1 MSDSVVKLRIDSKEY
16 DANIKRAGQAL
27 TDYFNK
33 VKEGG
38 GTLMH
43 LDEGVMEAV
52 KAMGSLGTQ
61 ANNIKGGLRE
71 LTQATTDMTAAYRAL
86 TDEEKASPLG
96 QAMQKSIAQMTERA
110 GDMRDAMADVQASI
124 NNAASDTRL
133 FDQLAGGATLLTS
146 SLQTAQGAARL
157 FGVEMGDS
165 VKVLA
170 DLQAAMAV
178 TSGLQQLQN
187 LLQKQSALMQG
198 VNALQ
203 KEFNL
208 LAAANPYALLATAVA
223 AVAGAYML
231 YQKNASEAEKAQKSL
246 NAELDNTQNQLSQ
259 IDKDTDFSVGIA
271 EAAGKSWK
279 AIHELRLEAARTKLQ
294 LADMNY
300 DKLADS
306 GNASAEQMKQA
317 AEMQQKAWDNV
328 MKVLNEGTIHE
339 VQMRNGKGKRG
350 GKGSKGTTVEQ
361 TEEQMNNSQIEKLTN
376 EYIKAT
382 DERRQAIEKEIATLQ
397 KRNEEIQKLKDMALG
412 KSFDGG
418 TLNGE
423 VVVTGSKMASI
434 NKTFRDA
441 PVNFD
446 SINAYIS
453 GIKDR
458 LKDAN
463 LGDELYNKMT
473 EKLKDA
479 TTVSTLLQEMMER
492 GLAGADL
499 ESAAQALKEKLLSPE
514 GIDQTAIQSFID
526 ELNKQIEEAG
536 GVGLKLNA
544 DTGEVTDDKR
554 NGKEEGDGFMRF
566 HEDTNKLT
574 SGLSQ
579 VSSGL
584 KSIGIDVPKEIDQ
597 MIGVING
604 VSQVISGVGTII
616 SLVSTSA
623 MTANTIALGALTSAV
638 WASVATKFVPFFSG
652 GGVVPAFAQGGL
664 IGRAALG
671 MKIPGNSM
679 SGDNLR
685 LPVDG
690 GLGMIGVNSGELI
703 LNRAQQGNL
712 ASQLEGG
719 GIAQGTPEARISGED
734 IWITLNNYT
743 QRSGYG
749 EIVTSK

>member
-1 MSDSVVKLRIDSKEY
+1 MAENVAKLRIDSKEY
-16 DANIKRAGQAL
+16 DANIKRAGDAL
-27 TDYFNK
+27 IEYFRK
-33 VKEGG
+33 VREGSKS
-38 GTLMH
+38 
-43 LDEGVMEAV
+43 LDELDADTMAAV
-52 KAMGSLGTQ
+52 KAMGELGTL
-61 ANNIKGGLRE
+61 ANNTKGGLRE

-231 YQKNASEAEKAQKSL
+231 YQKNASAAEKAQKSL

-317 AEMQQKAWDNV
+317 AELQQKAWDNV
-328 MKVLNEGTIHE
+328 MKVLNEGTIHD

-350 GKGSKGTTVEQ
+350 VGGSRKST
-361 TEEQMNNSQIEKLTN
+361 K
-376 EYIKAT
+376 
-382 DERRQAIEKEIATLQ
+382 IEKEDDKFAPDSIMAQEKWIAKLENDWKRAGASVRDEYIPMIEMAKKKLEEMKGTKSSTPEMTTGLSGFNEQTISAWTSMIKDKLAKENIGSDIYNSLTQNLSDMSTLTTAVQ
-397 KRNEEIQKLKDMALG
+397 DAMKLGLQIPQEAVQEMFEAVFDQGNLPEDLYAGMIQKFIDDFK
-412 KSFDGG
+412 
-418 TLNGE
+418 E
-423 VVVTGSKMASI
+423 RTG
-434 NKTFRDA
+434 
-441 PVNFD
+441 
-446 SINAYIS
+446 
-453 GIKDR
+453 
-458 LKDAN
+458 
-463 LGDELYNKMT
+463 
-473 EKLKDA
+473 
-479 TTVSTLLQEMMER
+479 Q
-492 GLAGADL
+492 DL
-499 ESAAQALKEKLLSPE
+499 EVGENGAL
-514 GIDQTAIQSFID
+514 T
-526 ELNKQIEEAG
+526 
-536 GVGLKLNA
+536 VGK
-544 DTGEVTDDKR
+544 GK
-554 NGKEEGDGFMRF
+554 GKEENKDEKQNKSVAEGFGQ
-566 HEDTNKLT
+566 LT
-574 SGLSQ
+574 GGIQQMVGSMQQLGIEIPAGLSNVLGGIQ
-579 VSSGL
+579 AVVTILTTISTIVSAIEAISAADTFIPFARGGIVRAAGGFSVPGNNYSG
-584 KSIGIDVPKEIDQ
+584 DR
-597 MIGVING
+597 
-604 VSQVISGVGTII
+604 
-616 SLVSTSA
+616 
-623 MTANTIALGALTSAV
+623 
-638 WASVATKFVPFFSG
+638 
-652 GGVVPAFAQGGL
+652 VPAL
-664 IGRAALG
+664 L
-671 MKIPGNSM
+671 
-679 SGDNLR
+679 
-685 LPVDG
+685 
-690 GLGMIGVNSGELI
+690 NSGELV
-703 LNRAQQGNL
+703 LNKAQQGNL

-719 GIAQGTPEARISGED
+719 AAAAANTQPYINGEQ
-734 IWITLNNYT
+734 IYLGLQAYMR
-743 QRSGYG
+743 RSGLG
-749 EIVTSK
+749 EIATAER

>member
-96 QAMQKSIAQMTERA
+96 QAMQQSIAQMTERA

-124 NNAASDTRL
+124 EHAASDTRM

-231 YQKNASEAEKAQKSL
+231 YQKNASAAEKAQKSL

-317 AEMQQKAWDNV
+317 ADMQQKAWDNV
-328 MKVLNEGTIHE
+328 MKVLNEGTIHD

-350 GKGSKGTTVEQ
+350 VGGSRKST
-361 TEEQMNNSQIEKLTN
+361 K
-376 EYIKAT
+376 
-382 DERRQAIEKEIATLQ
+382 IEKEDDKFAPDSIMAQEKWIAKLENDWKRAGASVRDEYIPMIEMAKKKLEEMKGTKSSTPEMTTGLSGFNEQTISAWTSMIKDKLAKENIGSDIYNSLTQNLSDMSTLTTAVQ
-397 KRNEEIQKLKDMALG
+397 DAMKLGLQIPQEAVQEMFEAVFDQGNLPEDLYAGMIQKFIDDFK
-412 KSFDGG
+412 
-418 TLNGE
+418 E
-423 VVVTGSKMASI
+423 RTG
-434 NKTFRDA
+434 
-441 PVNFD
+441 
-446 SINAYIS
+446 
-453 GIKDR
+453 
-458 LKDAN
+458 
-463 LGDELYNKMT
+463 
-473 EKLKDA
+473 
-479 TTVSTLLQEMMER
+479 Q
-492 GLAGADL
+492 DL
-499 ESAAQALKEKLLSPE
+499 EVGENGAL
-514 GIDQTAIQSFID
+514 T
-526 ELNKQIEEAG
+526 
-536 GVGLKLNA
+536 VGK
-544 DTGEVTDDKR
+544 GK
-554 NGKEEGDGFMRF
+554 GKEENKDEKQNKSVAEGFGQ
-566 HEDTNKLT
+566 LT
-574 SGLSQ
+574 GGIQQMVGSMQQLGIEIPAGLSNVLGGIQ
-579 VSSGL
+579 AVVTILTTISTIVSAIEAISAADTFIPFARGGIVRAAGGFSVPGNNYSG
-584 KSIGIDVPKEIDQ
+584 DR
-597 MIGVING
+597 
-604 VSQVISGVGTII
+604 
-616 SLVSTSA
+616 
-623 MTANTIALGALTSAV
+623 
-638 WASVATKFVPFFSG
+638 
-652 GGVVPAFAQGGL
+652 VPAL
-664 IGRAALG
+664 L
-671 MKIPGNSM
+671 
-679 SGDNLR
+679 
-685 LPVDG
+685 
-690 GLGMIGVNSGELI
+690 NSGELV
-703 LNRAQQGNL
+703 LNKAQQGNL
-712 ASQLEGG
+712 ASQLEGSG
-719 GIAQGTPEARISGED
+719 LGNIRLEAVASGEQ
-734 IWITLNNYT
+734 LFFVQNNRGLRT
-743 QRSGYG
+743 GRG
-749 EIVTSK
+749 EIVQSKRRR

>member
-231 YQKNASEAEKAQKSL
+231 YQKNASAAEKAQKSL

-317 AEMQQKAWDNV
+317 ADMQQKAWDNV
-328 MKVLNEGTIHE
+328 MKVLNEGTIHD

-350 GKGSKGTTVEQ
+350 GKGGGAGSGKGTKQDIQFADDSIMAQEKLVQELTQKWKTASGELRDGYLKDLTVAQNKLNEMTGKGAKAPEMTTGLSGFNEQ
-361 TEEQMNNSQIEKLTN
+361 TISAWTSMIKSQLAKEDIGSDMYNSLTQNLADMSTLTTAVQDAMKLGLQIPQDAVQEMFEAVFDQGNLP
-376 EYIKAT
+376 EDLYAGM
-382 DERRQAIEKEIATLQ
+382 
-397 KRNEEIQKLKDMALG
+397 IQKFIDDFK
-412 KSFDGG
+412 KR
-418 TLNGE
+418 
-423 VVVTGSKMASI
+423 TG
-434 NKTFRDA
+434 
-441 PVNFD
+441 
-446 SINAYIS
+446 
-453 GIKDR
+453 
-458 LKDAN
+458 
-463 LGDELYNKMT
+463 
-473 EKLKDA
+473 
-479 TTVSTLLQEMMER
+479 Q
-492 GLAGADL
+492 DL
-499 ESAAQALKEKLLSPE
+499 EVGENGAL
-514 GIDQTAIQSFID
+514 T
-526 ELNKQIEEAG
+526 
-536 GVGLKLNA
+536 VGK
-544 DTGEVTDDKR
+544 GK
-554 NGKEEGDGFMRF
+554 GKEEKKDEKQNKSVAEGFGQ
-566 HEDTNKLT
+566 LT
-574 SGLSQ
+574 GGIQQMVGSMQQLGIEIPAGLSNVLGGIQ
-579 VSSGL
+579 SVVTILTTISTIVSAIEAISAADTFIPFARGGIVRAAGGFSVPGNNYSG
-584 KSIGIDVPKEIDQ
+584 DR
-597 MIGVING
+597 
-604 VSQVISGVGTII
+604 
-616 SLVSTSA
+616 
-623 MTANTIALGALTSAV
+623 
-638 WASVATKFVPFFSG
+638 
-652 GGVVPAFAQGGL
+652 VPAL
-664 IGRAALG
+664 L
-671 MKIPGNSM
+671 
-679 SGDNLR
+679 
-685 LPVDG
+685 
-690 GLGMIGVNSGELI
+690 NSGELV
-703 LNRAQQGNL
+703 LNKAQQGNL
-712 ASQLEGG
+712 ASQLEGSG
-719 GIAQGTPEARISGED
+719 LGNIRLEAVASGEQ
-734 IWITLNNYT
+734 LFFVQNNRGLRT
-743 QRSGYG
+743 GRG
-749 EIVTSK
+749 EIVQSKRRR

>member
-52 KAMGSLGTQ
+52 KAMGDLGTQ
-61 ANNIKGGLRE
+61 ATNTKGQLRE
-71 LTQATTDMTAAYRAL
+71 LTQATADMTVAYRSL

-110 GDMRDAMADVQASI
+110 GEMRDAMADVQASI
-124 NNAASDTRL
+124 QHAASDTRM

-231 YQKNASEAEKAQKSL
+231 YQKNASEAEKAQKAL
-246 NAELDNTQNQLSQ
+246 NAELDNTKNQLAQ

-271 EAAGKSWK
+271 QAAGKSWK

-328 MKVLNEGTIHE
+328 MKVLNEGTIHD
-339 VQMRNGKGKRG
+339 VQMRSGKGKGRG
-350 GKGSKGTTVEQ
+350 RGSSKGSTVEQ

-382 DERRQAIEKEIATLQ
+382 DERRQAIEKEIKTLQ
-397 KRNEEIQKLKDMALG
+397 ERNAEIQKLKDMALG
-412 KSFDGG
+412 KAFTAGE
-418 TLNGE
+418 LGE
-423 VVVTGSKMASI
+423 VTVTGSKMAKV
-434 NKTFRDA
+434 NKDFRENGASDA
-441 PVNFD
+441 GL
-446 SINAYIS
+446 SSYIGS
-453 GIKDR
+453 
-458 LKDAN
+458 LKQAISQED
-463 LGDELYNKMT
+463 LGTKLYNNLTSKLQDASMMQAVLKQALASGASAVDMSSIAQEIKQKLLEGDIDDGAWQEFLDKIN
-473 EKLKDA
+473 EKIQD
-479 TTVSTLLQEMMER
+479 
-492 GLAGADL
+492 ADL
-499 ESAAQALKEKLLSPE
+499 KLVFDVDTKNVTTAVKQQKKETAEMAKEWQAA
-514 GIDQTAIQSFID
+514 GTAIQAVGGALS
-526 ELNKQIEEAG
+526 QIEDPTAKILGIIAQAVATMALSYSQAAASPAVTGSGWGWIAFAATGLATMISSINGIKQATEGFANG
-536 GVGLKLNA
+536 GV
-544 DTGEVTDDKR
+544 
-554 NGKEEGDGFMRF
+554 
-566 HEDTNKLT
+566 
-574 SGLSQ
+574 
-579 VSSGL
+579 
-584 KSIGIDVPKEIDQ
+584 
-597 MIGVING
+597 
-604 VSQVISGVGTII
+604 
-616 SLVSTSA
+616 
-623 MTANTIALGALTSAV
+623 
-638 WASVATKFVPFFSG
+638 
-652 GGVVPAFAQGGL
+652 
-664 IGRAALG
+664 
-671 MKIPGNSM
+671 IPGNSM

-685 LPVDG
+685 GMTPDG
-690 GLGMIGVNSGELI
+690 TIYGLNSQEII

-719 GIAQGTPEARISGED
+719 GIGNLHLDTVISGED
-734 IWITLNNYT
+734 IRLVLNNNGRRT
-743 QRSGYG
+743 GKG
-749 EIVTSK
+749 EYVQTNRR

>member
-231 YQKNASEAEKAQKSL
+231 YQKNASAAEKAQKSL

-317 AEMQQKAWDNV
+317 ADMQQKAWDNV
-328 MKVLNEGTIHE
+328 MKVLNEGTIHD

-350 GKGSKGTTVEQ
+350 VGGSRKST
-361 TEEQMNNSQIEKLTN
+361 K
-376 EYIKAT
+376 
-382 DERRQAIEKEIATLQ
+382 IEKEDDKFAPDSIMAQEKWIAKLENDWKRAGASVRDEYIPMIEMAKKKLEEMKGTKSSTPEMTTGLSGFNEQTISAWTSMIKDKLAKENIGSDIYNSLTQNLSDMSTLTTAVQ
-397 KRNEEIQKLKDMALG
+397 DAMKLGLQIPQDAVQEMFEAVFDQGNLPEDLYAGMIQKFIDDFK
-412 KSFDGG
+412 
-418 TLNGE
+418 E
-423 VVVTGSKMASI
+423 RTG
-434 NKTFRDA
+434 
-441 PVNFD
+441 
-446 SINAYIS
+446 
-453 GIKDR
+453 
-458 LKDAN
+458 
-463 LGDELYNKMT
+463 
-473 EKLKDA
+473 
-479 TTVSTLLQEMMER
+479 Q
-492 GLAGADL
+492 DL
-499 ESAAQALKEKLLSPE
+499 EVGENGAL
-514 GIDQTAIQSFID
+514 T
-526 ELNKQIEEAG
+526 
-536 GVGLKLNA
+536 VGK
-544 DTGEVTDDKR
+544 GK
-554 NGKEEGDGFMRF
+554 GKEENKDEKQNKSVAEGFGQ
-566 HEDTNKLT
+566 LT
-574 SGLSQ
+574 GGIQQMVGSMQQLGIEIPAGLSNVLGGIQ
-579 VSSGL
+579 AVVTILTTISTIVSAIEAISAADTFIPFARGGIVRAAGGFSVPGNNYSG
-584 KSIGIDVPKEIDQ
+584 DR
-597 MIGVING
+597 
-604 VSQVISGVGTII
+604 
-616 SLVSTSA
+616 
-623 MTANTIALGALTSAV
+623 
-638 WASVATKFVPFFSG
+638 
-652 GGVVPAFAQGGL
+652 VPAL
-664 IGRAALG
+664 L
-671 MKIPGNSM
+671 
-679 SGDNLR
+679 
-685 LPVDG
+685 
-690 GLGMIGVNSGELI
+690 NSGELV
-703 LNRAQQGNL
+703 LNKAQQGNL
-712 ASQLEGG
+712 ASQLEGSG
-719 GIAQGTPEARISGED
+719 LGNIRLEAVASGEQ
-734 IWITLNNYT
+734 LFFVQNNRGLRT
-743 QRSGYG
+743 GRG
-749 EIVTSK
+749 EIVQSKRRR

>member
-1 MSDSVVKLRIDSKEY
+1 MAENVLKLKVQSEEY
-16 DANIKRAGQAL
+16 DAKIKRAAEGIQHFVKDVRESGSTLKEQGILARAFLKELGNMETVAKGGKQQLREMSNALVTL
-27 TDYFNK
+27 TDTYRGLSDAEKSTGFGQELNK
-33 VKEGG
+33 QIQI
-38 GTLMH
+38 L
-43 LDEGVMEAV
+43 
-52 KAMGSLGTQ
+52 
-61 ANNIKGGLRE
+61 
-71 LTQATTDMTAAYRAL
+71 
-86 TDEEKASPLG
+86 
-96 QAMQKSIAQMTERA
+96 TERA
-110 GDMRDAMADVQASI
+110 GSMKDAMMDVEQSI
-124 NNAASDTRL
+124 NNAASDTRV

-246 NAELDNTQNQLSQ
+246 NAELDNTQNQLAQ

-328 MKVLNEGTIHE
+328 MKVLNEGTIHD

-382 DERRQAIEKEIATLQ
+382 DERRQAIEKEISTLQ
-397 KRNEEIQKLKDMALG
+397 KRNEEIQKLKDMAQG
-412 KSFDGG
+412 KAFTAGE
-418 TLNGE
+418 LGE
-423 VVVTGSKMASI
+423 VTVTGSKMAKV
-434 NKTFRDA
+434 NKDFRENGA
-441 PVNFD
+441 
-446 SINAYIS
+446 SEAGLSSYIGS
-453 GIKDR
+453 
-458 LKDAN
+458 LKSAISQED
-463 LGDELYNKMT
+463 LGSELYNNLTSKLQDASMFQSVLT
-473 EKLKDA
+473 QAIAGGASAADLSGVAQEIKQKLLEGDIDESAWQEFLDKINEKIADADLKLTFDVDTKSVTTVAKQQQKDA
-479 TTVSTLLQEMMER
+479 QAM
-492 GLAGADL
+492 AKDW
-499 ESAAQALKEKLLSPE
+499 SAAGS
-514 GIDQTAIQSFID
+514 AIQAVGQAMS
-526 ELNKQIEEAG
+526 QIEDPAAK
-536 GVGLKLNA
+536 V
-544 DTGEVTDDKR
+544 
-554 NGKEEGDGFMRF
+554 M
-566 HEDTNKLT
+566 
-574 SGLSQ
+574 
-579 VSSGL
+579 
-584 KSIGIDVPKEIDQ
+584 
-597 MIGVING
+597 
-604 VSQVISGVGTII
+604 GTIAQAVA
-616 SLVSTSA
+616 S
-623 MTANTIALGALTSAV
+623 IALGASQAIAQAGTGSAGGP
-638 WASVATKFVPFFSG
+638 WGWIAFAAAATATMISTIASVHSATGFAN
-652 GGVVPAFAQGGL
+652 GGV
-664 IGRAALG
+664 
-671 MKIPGNSM
+671 IPGNSM

-685 LPVDG
+685 GMTPDG
-690 GLGMIGVNSGELI
+690 TIYGLNSQEII
-703 LNRAQQGNL
+703 LNRAQQGNI

-719 GIAQGTPEARISGED
+719 GLGNLQLETRVDAEEII
-734 IWITLNNYT
+734 IMLNNNGLRRGRGRYID
-743 QRSGYG
+743 G
-749 EIVTSK
+749 